1 MEGPKLTESSL
12 SDADPPHPPAPP
24 PGPVTPLRSR
34 VYGADKGA
42 VKKIFASGRTGGRHR
57 APPGRPPGT
66 PRQGSVP
73 RRADP
78 SSRRVGKEIVC
89 PRRRASRQRLRR
101 LGRKAEV
108 AENHAHDLSRLDC
121 GDHRHAATASRA
133 GEHVEIEDAPHQI
146 GPGPIARLLGT
157 ARPALLGRSL
167 RGRDTTGFRSLPGG
181 VGAGLLRNGRT
192 LLRR

>member
-1 MEGPKLTESSL
+1 MPEHSSEGPKLTESSL

-42 VKKIFASGRTGGRHR
+42 VKKLVASGRTGGRHR

-121 GDHRHAATASRA
+121 GDQPHAALALPAR
-133 GEHVEIEDAPHQI
+133 EHAEIGRAPHLLRR
-146 GPGPIARLLGT
+146 GPIA
-157 ARPALLGRSL
+157 
-167 RGRDTTGFRSLPGG
+167 
-181 VGAGLLRNGRT
+181 
-192 LLRR
+192 